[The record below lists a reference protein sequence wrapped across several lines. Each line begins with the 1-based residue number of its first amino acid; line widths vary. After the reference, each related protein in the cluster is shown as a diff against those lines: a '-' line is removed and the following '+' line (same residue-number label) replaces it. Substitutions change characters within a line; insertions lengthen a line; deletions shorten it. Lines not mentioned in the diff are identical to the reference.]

1 VGRGFVLGE
10 VPVSEAPPRPLLTAL
25 QPVDLTLL
33 DPHYGTIKDWQDM
46 VAAAHERGM
55 YVMLDHTFST

>member
-1 VGRGFVLGE
+1 
-10 VPVSEAPPRPLLTAL
+10 VSEAPPRPLLTAL